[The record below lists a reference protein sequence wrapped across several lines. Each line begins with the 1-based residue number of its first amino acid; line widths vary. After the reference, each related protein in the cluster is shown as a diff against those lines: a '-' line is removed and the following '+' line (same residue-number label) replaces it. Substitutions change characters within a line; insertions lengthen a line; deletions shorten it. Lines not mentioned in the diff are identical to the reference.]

1 MTHEDRLYTRPV
13 RRLFVF
19 ALALLLAVQLAL
31 SLYAWSLSE
40 RALLP
45 EFGRKAQTTGMALS
59 AQLARALEHGIPL
72 QRLEGVPEFFGDVL
86 KQNRDLAYLRI
97 TDSTGAPLYGSTQAE
112 SSTPEQFL
120 DTALPLLHQGRTVG
134 HLHVGVDRSYIA
146 GRVRELRYD
155 IGIVLIT
162 SLLIAFEI
170 LWFAVT
176 LTFAAPMRQ
185 ILALMTS
192 MAAGDFRQRAAP
204 APGAT
209 IAARLHALTARINH
223 SFGEL
228 LRSAAALR
236 EASPQK
242 AAVAEPLL
250 QRLRQRYTFGD
261 AQLHDAAG
269 PDGGAALAA
278 GPHAGGIDPGRQPRI
293 VLVRVLSFLFMF
305 AEMLSRPFLPVYAA
319 SLPSGAVA
327 GALHA
332 SLPVTAFLLGVA
344 LTMPFAG
351 HWSDRLG
358 RRTSY
363 IAGALVV
370 TAGLAVTGLLPD
382 YYALVAAR
390 AVTGVGY
397 AIMFMACQGYVFDH
411 TDSSNRGKGMA
422 LFVGAIMVAEICA
435 PAVGGILADRIGY
448 RMVFLLGAAV
458 ALLAAFIAAAVL
470 SKGPAAAALPAPA
483 LAGTPRRADA
493 TQRSG
498 ADNATQGGTRRA
510 PLLARLAH
518 NRRFLALS
526 LLSGVPAKFLY
537 SGFLIFLV
545 PVLLSGLGLS
555 KSEIGRYTMLYG
567 LSSLALAPL
576 FAHLADRYNAYA
588 PLVAAGGLLT
598 GLGLLPVASG
608 ASAELVML
616 GIGALGVGQSM
627 SISAQLV
634 LVARVT
640 RTEAR
645 DAGTG
650 PIVGLFR
657 LLERLGAAAG
667 PVVTGALAA
676 RRGAAQAMAFLG
688 VAALVSSLLFA
699 LVFAAA
705 GLKDARKRS
714 SATGGDAGHD
724 GRSTNGPETAA

>member
-1 MTHEDRLYTRPV
+1 MTRAQNPATSHEERLYTRPV

-19 ALALLLAVQLAL
+19 VLALLLVVQLAL
-31 SLYAWSLSE
+31 SLYAWTLSE

-45 EFGRKAQTTGMALS
+45 EFGRKAHTTGAALS

-72 QRLEGVPEFFGDVL
+72 QRLEGVPEFFADVL

-97 TDSTGAPLYGSTQAE
+97 ADASGTPLYGSTQAD
-112 SSTPEQFL
+112 SSAPGQFL
-120 DTALPLLHQGRTVG
+120 DTALPLLHQGRLVG
-134 HLHVGVDRSYIA
+134 RLHVGVDRNHIA
-146 GRVRELRYD
+146 ARVRELRYD

-170 LWFAVT
+170 LWFVVT
-176 LTFAAPMRQ
+176 LTFTAPMRQ
-185 ILALMTS
+185 ILALMNN
-192 MAAGDFRQRAAP
+192 MAAGDFRQRTAP
-204 APGAT
+204 DPGAT
-209 IAARLHALTARINH
+209 IAARLHALTARINQG
-223 SFGEL
+223 FGEL

-236 EASPQK
+236 DTSPQK
-242 AAVAEPLL
+242 AAHAEPLL
-250 QRLRQRYTFGD
+250 QRLRQVYQFGD
-261 AQLHDAAG
+261 AV
-269 PDGGAALAA
+269 
-278 GPHAGGIDPGRQPRI
+278 PGHEAQQPRI

-327 GALHA
+327 GPLHA

-358 RRTSY
+358 RRSSY
-363 IAGALVV
+363 VAGALTVM
-370 TAGLAVTGLLPD
+370 AGLAVTGLVPD
-382 YYALVAAR
+382 YYALVGAR

-411 TDSSNRGKGMA
+411 TNGSNRGKGMA

-458 ALLAAFIAAAVL
+458 ALLAAAIAAAVL
-470 SKGPAAAALPAPA
+470 NKGS
-483 LAGTPRRADA
+483 AGAQPGPPSAVQSSVQSATP
-493 TQRSG
+493 
-498 ADNATQGGTRRA
+498 NATRSA
-510 PLLARLAH
+510 PLLARLAR

-526 LLSGVPAKFLY
+526 VLSGVPAKFLY

-598 GLGLLPVASG
+598 GLGLLPVAWG
-608 ASAELVML
+608 ASGGLVML

-640 RTEAR
+640 RKEAQH
-645 DAGTG
+645 AGNG

-667 PVVTGALAA
+667 PVVTGMLAA
-676 RRGAAQAMAFLG
+676 RYGAAQAMACLG
-688 VAALVSSLLFA
+688 VFALVASLLFS
-699 LVFAAA
+699 LVFAVAGARDRRTGKQDGGVPQVAA
-705 GLKDARKRS
+705 
-714 SATGGDAGHD
+714 
-724 GRSTNGPETAA
+724 

>member
-1 MTHEDRLYTRPV
+1 MSPAPIHEERLYTRPV

-19 ALALLLAVQLAL
+19 TLALLLAVQLAL

-45 EFGRKAQTTGMALS
+45 EFGRKAQTTGTALA
-59 AQLARALEHGIPL
+59 AQLGRALDYGIPL
-72 QRLEGVPEFFGDVL
+72 QRLEGVPEFFADVL

-97 TDSTGAPLYGSTQAE
+97 MDGSGKALYGSTQAE
-112 SSTPEQFL
+112 SSAPEQFL
-120 DTALPLLHQGRTVG
+120 DTALPLMHQGQAVG
-134 HLHVGVDRSYIA
+134 KLHVGVDRNYIA
-146 GRVRELRYD
+146 ARVRELRYD
-155 IGIVLIT
+155 IGIVLLT

-170 LWFAVT
+170 LWFVVT
-176 LTFAAPMRQ
+176 LTFTAPMRQ
-185 ILALMTS
+185 ILGLMTS

-204 APGAT
+204 DASAA
-209 IAARLHALTARINH
+209 IAVRLHALSARINH
-223 SFGEL
+223 GFGEL

-236 EASPQK
+236 QASPQQ
-242 AAVAEPLL
+242 AEHAEPLL
-250 QRLRQRYTFGD
+250 QRLRQAYSFGD
-261 AQLHDAAG
+261 AA
-269 PDGGAALAA
+269 
-278 GPHAGGIDPGRQPRI
+278 IDPAQAPRI

-319 SLPSGAVA
+319 SLPA
-327 GALHA
+327 GAAAGSLQA

-351 HWSDRLG
+351 RWSDRMG
-358 RRTSY
+358 RRSSY
-363 IAGALVV
+363 IAGALAVM
-370 TAGLAVTGLLPD
+370 AGLAVTGLVPD
-382 YYALVAAR
+382 YYVLVAAR
-390 AVTGVGY
+390 ALTGVGY
-397 AIMFMACQGYVFDH
+397 AIMFMACQGFVFDH

-435 PAVGGILADRIGY
+435 PAVGGILADRVGY

-458 ALLAAFIAAAVL
+458 ALAAAAIAAAVL
-470 SKGPAAAALPAPA
+470 SKGARQHSQPATQPTAQSATQPAP
-483 LAGTPRRADA
+483 PH
-493 TQRSG
+493 S
-498 ADNATQGGTRRA
+498 A
-510 PLLARLAH
+510 PLLARLAR

-526 LLSGVPAKFLY
+526 ILSGVPAKFLY

-588 PLVAAGGLLT
+588 LLVAAGGVLT
-598 GLGLLPVASG
+598 GLGLLPVVWGASG
-608 ASAELVML
+608 ELVML

-640 RTEAR
+640 TQEAR

-667 PVVTGALAA
+667 PVATGALAA
-676 RRGAAQAMAFLG
+676 RYGAAHAMAFLG
-688 VAALVSSLLFA
+688 VFALGASLLFS
-699 LVFAAA
+699 LVFALASRAA
-705 GLKDARKRS
+705 GAQGGPAQEA
-714 SATGGDAGHD
+714 SA
-724 GRSTNGPETAA
+724 

>member
-1 MTHEDRLYTRPV
+1 MSPAVVHEERLYTRPV

-19 ALALLLAVQLAL
+19 TLALLLAVQLAL

-45 EFGRKAQTTGMALS
+45 EFGRKAQTTGTALA
-59 AQLARALEHGIPL
+59 AQLARALDYGIPL
-72 QRLEGVPEFFGDVL
+72 QRLEGVPEFFADVL

-97 TDSTGAPLYGSTQAE
+97 VDGSGKALFGSTQAE
-112 SSTPEQFL
+112 SSAPEQFL
-120 DTALPLLHQGRTVG
+120 DTALPLMHNGQAVGR
-134 HLHVGVDRSYIA
+134 LHVGVDKNYIA
-146 GRVRELRYD
+146 ARVRELRYD
-155 IGIVLIT
+155 IGIVLLT

-170 LWFAVT
+170 LWFVVT
-176 LTFAAPMRQ
+176 LTFTAPMRQ
-185 ILALMTS
+185 IIGLMTS

-204 APGAT
+204 DASAA
-209 IAARLHALTARINH
+209 IAVRLHTLSARINH
-223 SFGEL
+223 GFGEL

-236 EASPQK
+236 QASPQQ
-242 AAVAEPLL
+242 AEHAEPLL
-250 QRLRQRYTFGD
+250 QRLRQAYSFGD
-261 AQLHDAAG
+261 AA
-269 PDGGAALAA
+269 
-278 GPHAGGIDPGRQPRI
+278 IDPAQAPRI

-319 SLPSGAVA
+319 SLPA
-327 GALHA
+327 GAAAGSLHA

-351 HWSDRLG
+351 RWSDRMG
-358 RRTSY
+358 RRSSY
-363 IAGALVV
+363 IAGALAVM
-370 TAGLAVTGLLPD
+370 AGLAVTGLVPD
-382 YYALVAAR
+382 YYVLVGAR
-390 AVTGVGY
+390 ALTGVGY
-397 AIMFMACQGYVFDH
+397 AIMFMACQGFVFDH

-435 PAVGGILADRIGY
+435 PAVGGILADRVGY

-458 ALLAAFIAAAVL
+458 ALAAAAIAAAVL
-470 SKGPAAAALPAPA
+470 SKGAQQQSQSPAQP
-483 LAGTPRRADA
+483 
-493 TQRSG
+493 
-498 ADNATQGGTRRA
+498 A
-510 PLLARLAH
+510 PLLARLVR

-526 LLSGVPAKFLY
+526 ILSGVPAKFLY

-588 PLVAAGGLLT
+588 PLVAAGGMLT
-598 GLGLLPVASG
+598 GLGLLPVAWG
-608 ASAELVML
+608 ASGELVML

-640 RTEAR
+640 AQEAR

-667 PVVTGALAA
+667 PVATGALAA
-676 RRGAAQAMAFLG
+676 RYGAAHAMAFLG
-688 VAALVSSLLFA
+688 VFALGASLLFS
-699 LVFAAA
+699 LVFALASRAA
-705 GLKDARKRS
+705 GAQGGPAQEA
-714 SATGGDAGHD
+714 SA
-724 GRSTNGPETAA
+724 

>member
-1 MTHEDRLYTRPV
+1 MSLAAPLTVAHEERLYTRPV

-19 ALALLLAVQLAL
+19 TLALLLAVQLAL

-45 EFGRKAQTTGMALS
+45 EFGRKAQTTGTALA
-59 AQLARALEHGIPL
+59 AQLARALDYGIPL
-72 QRLEGVPEFFGDVL
+72 QRLEGVPEFFADVL

-97 TDSTGAPLYGSTQAE
+97 VDGSGKALFGSTQAE
-112 SSTPEQFL
+112 SSAPEQFL
-120 DTALPLLHQGRTVG
+120 DTALPLMHKGQAVGR
-134 HLHVGVDRSYIA
+134 LHVGVDKNYIA
-146 GRVRELRYD
+146 ARVRELRYD

-170 LWFAVT
+170 LWFVVT
-176 LTFAAPMRQ
+176 LTFTAPMRQ
-185 ILALMTS
+185 ILGLMTS

-204 APGAT
+204 EAGAA
-209 IAARLHALTARINH
+209 IAVRLHTLSARINH
-223 SFGEL
+223 GFGEL
-228 LRSAAALR
+228 VRSAAALR
-236 EASPQK
+236 QTSPQQ
-242 AAVAEPLL
+242 AAHAEPLL
-250 QRLRQRYTFGD
+250 QRLRQAYSFGD
-261 AQLHDAAG
+261 AAA
-269 PDGGAALAA
+269 
-278 GPHAGGIDPGRQPRI
+278 DPAQAPRI

-319 SLPSGAVA
+319 SLPA
-327 GALHA
+327 GAAAGSLHA

-344 LTMPFAG
+344 LSMPFAG
-351 HWSDRLG
+351 RWSDRMG
-358 RRTSY
+358 RRSSY
-363 IAGALVV
+363 IAGALAVM
-370 TAGLAVTGLLPD
+370 AGLAVTGLVPD
-382 YYALVAAR
+382 YYALVVAR
-390 AVTGVGY
+390 ALTGVGY
-397 AIMFMACQGYVFDH
+397 AIMFMACQGFVFDN

-435 PAVGGILADRIGY
+435 PAVGGILADRVGY

-458 ALLAAFIAAAVL
+458 ALVAAAIAAAVL
-470 SKGPAAAALPAPA
+470 SKGVPAGVQQTPARQPQSQPPQA
-483 LAGTPRRADA
+483 
-493 TQRSG
+493 S
-498 ADNATQGGTRRA
+498 
-510 PLLARLAH
+510 LLARLVR

-526 LLSGVPAKFLY
+526 ILSGVPAKFLY

-588 PLVAAGGLLT
+588 PLVAAGGVLT
-598 GLGLLPVASG
+598 GLGLLPVAWG
-608 ASAELVML
+608 ASGELVML

-640 RTEAR
+640 AQEAQ

-667 PVVTGALAA
+667 PVATGALAA
-676 RRGAAQAMAFLG
+676 RYGAAHAMAFLG
-688 VAALVSSLLFA
+688 VFALGASLLFS
-699 LVFAAA
+699 LVFALASRAA
-705 GLKDARKRS
+705 GKPAGPPAEA
-714 SATGGDAGHD
+714 SA
-724 GRSTNGPETAA
+724 